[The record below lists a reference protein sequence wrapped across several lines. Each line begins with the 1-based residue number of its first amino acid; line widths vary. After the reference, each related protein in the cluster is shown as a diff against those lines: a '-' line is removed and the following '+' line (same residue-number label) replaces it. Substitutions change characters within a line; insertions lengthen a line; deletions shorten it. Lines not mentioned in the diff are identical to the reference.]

1 MPKSIIIIMLIF
13 VVYIM
18 FTNRLKTETPII
30 EDIKIDT
37 NNQIYQKLS
46 AKIRTIKRKGL
57 PLLIKINSHPC
68 AGKSTFIKHYNN
80 YYNGCKLYDLD
91 DFAFASKEERTS
103 DMLLKKKSN
112 SILFGSHRRHK
123 DYDIHENVVY
133 VFILPKLNHLYKN
146 IVHRQLGLYPRW
158 SSPKNIFQYRNNMYK
173 LIIHKHQQIRPLF
186 YSFKQG
192 IDYCIQQYR

>member
-1 MPKSIIIIMLIF
+1 
-13 VVYIM
+13 M
-18 FTNRLKTETPII
+18 FTNRLKRATIFMSPTPII

-37 NNQIYQKLS
+37 NNQIYQELS

-68 AGKSTFIKHYNN
+68 TGKSTFIKHYNN
-80 YYNGCKLYDLD
+80 YYNGCKLYED
-91 DFAFASKEERTS
+91 RTS
-103 DMLLKKKSN
+103 DMLLKQKCN
-112 SILFGSHRRHK
+112 SILFGWVMGLWSTAK

-133 VFILPKLNHLYKN
+133 VYIFPKLNDLYKN
-146 IVHRQLGLYPRW
+146 IVHRQLDFSKKYIDFSIKYIIW
-158 SSPKNIFQYRNNMYK
+158 SSPKNIFQYRNKMYE

>member
-1 MPKSIIIIMLIF
+1 
-13 VVYIM
+13 M

-46 AKIRTIKRKGL
+46 AKIRTIKKKGL

-80 YYNGCKLYDLD
+80 YYNGCKLYDFD
-91 DFAFASKEERTS
+91 DSVKEKTS
-103 DMLLKKKSN
+103 DFLLKKKCN
-112 SILFGSHRRHK
+112 SILFGCSGTKSHDPKAK

-133 VFILPKLNHLYKN
+133 VFIFPKLNHLYNN
-146 IVHRQLGLYPRW
+146 IVHRQLERGLYPRW
-158 SSPKNIFQYRNNMYK
+158 SSPKNIFEYRNNMYE